1 MQGGYPAGSQP
12 PDPNLPQPPDPSQQQ
27 QGPPQQPMTLGQAN
41 EPPGNP
47 FLEQF
52 LQMHQM
58 LDQQAQALKEPLQPP
73 QPGPSLL
80 ESLGTFGIANLK
92 HIADENTRREQN
104 YVRHQKNL
112 AIDQHTNDMALK
124 ATDAQAAAAG
134 LAGRANLAQQGMAL
148 RLMQYQQQ
156 LQEYAH
162 KLGRESVQ
170 DALPMPKTTQETRLR
185 EAQGMEQDPLHP
197 SKMRLRQNPTTG
209 AWEAPA
215 AGSPMATALGGDTGT
230 AAPSSGP
237 KPGESPADYADRRA
251 NEQKMALP
259 TTSTRTMSEM
269 APKVLQ
275 LADQVERSMKDI
287 QTGPL
292 KSRAQEFMSGTI
304 GVGNAPFTK
313 YRTDVG
319 LLQTSLMRMHVG
331 ARGGQQ
337 IMSHFKNLL
346 DSAKQSPEN
355 MQAALGEIRDY
366 AKSML
371 PKDAATSSTPTST
384 TPPST
389 GAPTQATGA
398 TGVTPSGIRF
408 RVVQ

>member
-27 QGPPQQPMTLGQAN
+27 QGPPEQPMTLGQAN

-52 LQMHQM
+52 LQMHQI
-58 LDQQAQALKEPLQPP
+58 LDQQAQALKQPLQPP

-104 YVRHQKNL
+104 YVIHQRNL

-124 ATDAQAAAAG
+124 ATDAQATAAG
-134 LAGRANLAQQGMAL
+134 LAGKANLAQMMAQL
-148 RLMQYQQQ
+148 RILEFQNKMIDQ
-156 LQEYAH
+156 AH
-162 KLGRESVQ
+162 RYGREQVQ
-170 DALPMPKTTQETRLR
+170 DQLPMPKSPQEARMR
-185 EAQGMEQDPLHP
+185 EAGGYEPDPAHP

-215 AGSPMATALGGDTGT
+215 AGSPMAAALGGDTGT

-251 NEQKMALP
+251 NEQKQALP

-275 LADQVERSMKDI
+275 LADQVEQSMKNI
-287 QTGPL
+287 QAGPL

-337 IMSHFKNLL
+337 IMTHFKNLL

-355 MQAALGEIRDY
+355 MQAALGEIREY

-371 PKDAATSSTPTST
+371 PKDSATSPSTLGGTQPTSPT
-384 TPPST
+384 
-389 GAPTQATGA
+389 APTSLDDLLKKHGY
-398 TGVTPSGIRF
+398 
-408 RVVQ
+408 